1 MASIRNCFILL
12 SLNLLYLNH
21 IQSLSCSKKL
31 DAKQSIENCDQ
42 SLNITKLRF
51 LQRTNPFDLLNPKLQ
66 KTSKPESINK
76 SKNDTQSCNSGLSGS
91 SCRDERKVE
100 SGRFYSDANIADGKS
115 NGKCG
120 GVLNSPNGIVTSPNY
135 PNPFNVPGECLWK
148 IKTSDGSRLVVN
160 LTDLELDSSLNCTQN
175 VLIIYDGPTDQD
187 SQLLVA
193 CNQKQLDNNLITSRG
208 NELTIKLI
216 TNESTSYV
224 KGFKFSYQTDCNNF
238 IEGISGSIESP
249 INQSSKSLN
258 CSWTI
263 NVPKGNNISLV
274 IEKFKSVDS
283 SCSSSYLSFIGNQ
296 STKTFCQSVDYT
308 DFGPILITENQ
319 VQVNFVNLNPD
330 NQSYFRLEW
339 KLVGCGGD
347 IHESE
352 GELFSPNYPDSY
364 PNGLNCLWTIHGKPS
379 DIIKIFINEYHIE
392 EGDSLQIF
400 DGPSTRSHRLVY
412 LAGRLLKRLK
422 ITSIRNQV
430 TIFFQVDDM
439 FNGKGLRLFFS
450 TTTNDCHIIYP
461 STESS
466 ISSPSYPNRF
476 SGPINCNWYPQ
487 DDFRNTFIQ
496 ITFEDLDI
504 PWSVNCTEHYVSL
517 LNMRGLE
524 LDRFCGNSLSN
535 TSFRSIFDNAIKIVY
550 FSKSWHKG
558 RGFKANIQPI
568 WHSKE
573 YIYGSL
579 TELSHS
585 AHQPKSENDENF
597 LCIYDFVSI
606 GSFNKS
612 LLTFVDFAIKSQSGS
627 YIELKDEGSNY
638 PTRTIRYNSSS
649 SVLPSHILGKSFK
662 VSVRGHVLFK
672 VLYSQYVDS
681 CSYELNSWE
690 GTFSSP
696 EYPNDYPPSRTCVW
710 KINLAP
716 GNFISLKF
724 HSFDIQY
731 DQFCALDHLEIR
743 EENESGKLIGR
754 FCGSNLPQLNS
765 TQYYP
770 SLWIRFKSH
779 ANGSAS
785 GFKASYKTIKD
796 VKINSYS
803 GKIGSFAYP
812 RLFSSENNQSW
823 IIKTSNFN
831 KIKFKLESI
840 DILDDSFDS
849 SCTNSSVTIYDGPSV
864 NSSILGQFCGYRTG
878 DLPIYTTSSIAYV
891 HFKPNFYISRF
902 LLSWTSFQSDIA
914 PPLIADFNH
923 PCKYTANLKMNQ
935 NTSLLSSFY
944 PDGVN
949 CSWTISSPIGT
960 QLQVE
965 INEMDVKS
973 SSHEN
978 CTNKNGVSFY
988 DYSFDHQKAWKIN
1001 RIVCDSKDKLF
1012 TLQGNQSLITFFNYS
1027 GSSTNLKGFNI
1038 TVRPICGGTF
1048 YGPTGNI
1055 DSSLLAP
1062 FETCSWAI
1070 IVPKGQRVEIKFKSF
1085 NLGSYDDH
1093 CSNGYLSI
1101 RNDDSPNSRFIGH
1114 YCGSNL
1120 PKKIISA
1127 SNQLFISTYVPAS
1140 EQFEFSLT
1148 YRQVST
1154 PCEFYVELNQSSP
1167 SAILQLPGYP
1177 HPPVEYSECDW
1188 VIKAPINRV
1197 IRIDFE
1203 IPDHDVGCN
1212 LNTTHI
1218 DIHDGSTQ
1226 VAPKLGRFCPIAR
1239 TTSVISSDNRM
1250 FIHFLS
1256 KGGTGS
1262 SSFKATVNLHICGG
1276 NFVVNG
1282 TTGIQSSSYPKHYAA
1297 NMICN
1302 YSIYSAK
1309 MSEML
1314 TYRLVTIDLP
1324 SNENCSSG
1332 DYLAIHEYG
1341 PSGQLLNKVCGT
1353 KDFEYRFSKTWINSL
1368 FMVFKSDSA
1377 TFGKGFRIW
1386 FRYDQDDAH
1395 DHDIILGEPKT
1406 IKSPRYPD
1414 KYPVGRNITYS
1425 LTGPIDTRITLNF
1438 TQYNLK
1444 SADNLCLDKIII
1456 YHHPDLM
1463 LRSTLIPK
1471 LEMTPNHINLPCDSN
1486 STNLVIQS
1494 PNNRLIVY
1502 FETSSGLDAGQ
1513 GFQAKVE
1520 SDQPTECGGFID
1532 WRSRSIISTNFSQSI
1547 HENSRISCA
1556 WQILTGVRDG
1566 KSAYNQLGLV
1576 SGLFTPWISFET
1588 IEVLGSV
1595 ENDSLCSDGRI
1606 TIAFHEVWG
1615 RDSVFMDKYKKI
1627 FCGKSSNMIVVS
1639 PFSSIFPN
1647 LISASFNRTHGY
1659 RGLKATY
1666 HMSQCGYTIDDVN
1679 GTIKTP
1685 GWPFANYP
1693 VDTVCLWTIFNE
1705 AYEINDQHVQI
1716 EFETFELEVDCS
1728 KDYVEIYEIS
1738 DYKMTEIGRYCGKNK
1753 PPLIRAY
1760 RNRVSI
1766 VFRSDGDTTSKG
1778 FLLKFKMV
1786 KSTCG
1791 EFRTNIVNRFVKIP
1805 FSYKANQYC
1814 ESLLEVDPPYR
1825 LNLTFVNRFDIEDSV
1840 DCSKDYLDINEWRN
1854 NSWHHFGRYCG
1865 YNSPGSIIF
1874 KENRGQLIFHSDG
1887 DDRRG
1892 DGFDYIVTKYCR
1904 MTIDKRGNGTIESP
1918 DYPNYYGINYCEWTF
1933 KGEEPNDTI
1942 HVHFKHFDLNIY
1954 EPCEN
1959 NYLEVIKI
1967 NRFTGED
1974 EFQRYCPDDQLK
1986 DILIISQGNLRII
1999 SNSKKFTSSSGFT
2012 FDYRILYSNKLPS

>member
-91 SCRDERKVE
+91 SCRDERKVK
-100 SGRFYSDANIADGKS
+100 SSRVYSDIVADDKS

-148 IKTSDGSRLVVN
+148 IRTSDGSRLVVN
-160 LTDLELDSSLNCTQN
+160 LIDLELDSSLNCTQN

-224 KGFKFSYQTDCNNF
+224 KGFKFSYQIDCNNF
-238 IEGISGSIESP
+238 IEGISGSIKSP

-263 NVPKGNNISLV
+263 KVPKGNNISLV
-274 IEKFKSVDS
+274 IENFKSVDS

-308 DFGPILITENQ
+308 DFDQILITENQ

-352 GELFSPNYPDSY
+352 GELVSPSYPDSY

-379 DIIKIFINEYHIE
+379 HKVEIYIYEYHIE
-392 EGDSLQIF
+392 RNDSLQIF
-400 DGPSTRSHRLVY
+400 DGPNTRSPRILNFFDRLY
-412 LAGRLLKRLK
+412 EPNK
-422 ITSIRNQV
+422 IVTTKNQV
-430 TIFFQVDDM
+430 TIFFEVDEH
-439 FNGKGLRLFFS
+439 FNGKGFRLS
-450 TTTNDCHIIYP
+450 YKIKRSYRCDNDHHSIKG
-461 STESS
+461 S

-476 SGPINCNWYPQ
+476 VKENSCKWSIDTIKSYPV
-487 DDFRNTFIQ
+487 
-496 ITFEDLDI
+496 ITIEDLDI
-504 PWSVNCTEHYVSL
+504 PWSLNCTDHYL
-517 LNMRGLE
+517 KFITPQKTE
-524 LDRFCGNSLSN
+524 LARFCGNSFPNYPIMYNSSYTIL
-535 TSFRSIFDNAIKIVY
+535 IDY
-550 FSKSWHKG
+550 YSKSQHNG
-558 RGFKANIQPI
+558 RGFKFNYGINCDLTRYIFNFDHEFENLYYPANVV
-568 WHSKE
+568 
-573 YIYGSL
+573 GS
-579 TELSHS
+579 SCSYH
-585 AHQPKSENDENF
+585 
-597 LCIYDFVSI
+597 FVSDDPSAQTRI
-606 GSFNKS
+606 Q
-612 LLTFVDFAIKSQSGS
+612 FVDFSINSNSGS
-627 YIELKDEGSNY
+627 YLEIQEQTSNDSLQV
-638 PTRTIRYNSSS
+638 IRYNNSS
-649 SVLPSHILGKSFK
+649 LPLPRTYGAPFHIHTKGQVMFNFK
-662 VSVRGHVLFK
+662 YDKDLNK
-672 VLYSQYVDS
+672 

-690 GTFSSP
+690 GTLNSP
-696 EYPNDYPPSRTCVW
+696 GYPNDYPPSRTCVW

-796 VKINSYS
+796 VKISSDS

-823 IIKTSNFN
+823 TIKTSDLN

-849 SCTNSSVTIYDGPSV
+849 SCTNSSVTIYDGPSE
-864 NSSILGQFCGYRTG
+864 NSSILGQFCGYRA
-878 DLPIYTTSSIAYV
+878 DDNPIYTTSSVAYV
-891 HFKPNFYISRF
+891 HFKPNFQISRF

-923 PCKYTANLKMNQ
+923 PCKYTASLKMNQ
-935 NTSLLSSFY
+935 NTTLLSSFY

-965 INEMDVKS
+965 INEMDIKS
-973 SSHEN
+973 PSHEK

-988 DYSFDHQKAWKIN
+988 DYCFDHQKVMKIN
-1001 RIVCDSKDKLF
+1001 RIVCDSKEKLF

-1027 GSSTNLKGFNI
+1027 GSSTELKGFNI

-1055 DSSLLAP
+1055 DSSLLGP
-1062 FETCSWAI
+1062 FETCSWKI
-1070 IVPKGQRVEIKFKSF
+1070 VVPKGQRVEIKFKSF

-1101 RNDDSPNSRFIGH
+1101 RNGDSPNSRFIGH

-1140 EQFEFSLT
+1140 EQFEFSLS

-1154 PCEFYVELNQSSP
+1154 PCELYVELNQSSP

-1177 HPPVEYSECDW
+1177 HPPVEYSECYW

-1218 DIHDGSTQ
+1218 DIHDGYTQ

-1256 KGGTGS
+1256 KGGAGS

-1276 NFVVNG
+1276 SFVVHEISV
-1282 TTGIQSSSYPKHYAA
+1282 IQSLSYPKPYDS
-1297 NMICN
+1297 NLTCN
-1302 YSIYSAK
+1302 YYIYSAK

-1314 TYRLVTIDLP
+1314 TYQFETFDLP

-1332 DYLAIHEYG
+1332 DYLAIHEFDS
-1341 PSGQLLNKVCGT
+1341 SGKLLSKVCGT
-1353 KDFEYRFSKTWINSL
+1353 QESEGDIMRPNVNQL
-1368 FMVFKSDSA
+1368 FMVFKSDSVIA
-1377 TFGKGFRIW
+1377 GKGFWVW
-1386 FRYDQDDAH
+1386 FDYTVDA
-1395 DHDIILGEPKT
+1395 DCDVFWSEDSGVIS
-1406 IKSPRYPD
+1406 SPRFPGIYPGPRNCTFAFIGQPD
-1414 KYPVGRNITYS
+1414 K
-1425 LTGPIDTRITLNF
+1425 RITLNF
-1438 TQYNLK
+1438 TNYNLK
-1444 SADNLCLDKIII
+1444 SADNLCLDKILID
-1456 YHHPDLM
+1456 YNPDI
-1463 LRSTLIPK
+1463 LIK
-1471 LEMTPNHINLPCDSN
+1471 SKSFFSLAMTPNNFTLPCESKP
-1486 STNLVIQS
+1486 TNYVIES
-1494 PNNRLIVY
+1494 PNNVLVVY
-1502 FETSSGLDAGQ
+1502 FETHSGLDSGQ
-1513 GFQAKVE
+1513 GFRAEYSK
-1520 SDQPTECGGFID
+1520 DRPTECGGIINSD
-1532 WRSRSIISTNFSQSI
+1532 STSIISKT
-1547 HENSRISCA
+1547 
-1556 WQILTGVRDG
+1556 
-1566 KSAYNQLGLV
+1566 
-1576 SGLFTPWISFET
+1576 
-1588 IEVLGSV
+1588 
-1595 ENDSLCSDGRI
+1595 
-1606 TIAFHEVWG
+1606 
-1615 RDSVFMDKYKKI
+1615 
-1627 FCGKSSNMIVVS
+1627 
-1639 PFSSIFPN
+1639 FP
-1647 LISASFNRTHGY
+1647 SH
-1659 RGLKATY
+1659 
-1666 HMSQCGYTIDDVN
+1666 
-1679 GTIKTP
+1679 
-1685 GWPFANYP
+1685 
-1693 VDTVCLWTIFNE
+1693 
-1705 AYEINDQHVQI
+1705 
-1716 EFETFELEVDCS
+1716 
-1728 KDYVEIYEIS
+1728 
-1738 DYKMTEIGRYCGKNK
+1738 
-1753 PPLIRAY
+1753 
-1760 RNRVSI
+1760 
-1766 VFRSDGDTTSKG
+1766 
-1778 FLLKFKMV
+1778 
-1786 KSTCG
+1786 
-1791 EFRTNIVNRFVKIP
+1791 
-1805 FSYKANQYC
+1805 
-1814 ESLLEVDPPYR
+1814 
-1825 LNLTFVNRFDIEDSV
+1825 
-1840 DCSKDYLDINEWRN
+1840 
-1854 NSWHHFGRYCG
+1854 
-1865 YNSPGSIIF
+1865 
-1874 KENRGQLIFHSDG
+1874 
-1887 DDRRG
+1887 
-1892 DGFDYIVTKYCR
+1892 
-1904 MTIDKRGNGTIESP
+1904 
-1918 DYPNYYGINYCEWTF
+1918 
-1933 KGEEPNDTI
+1933 
-1942 HVHFKHFDLNIY
+1942 
-1954 EPCEN
+1954 
-1959 NYLEVIKI
+1959 
-1967 NRFTGED
+1967 
-1974 EFQRYCPDDQLK
+1974 
-1986 DILIISQGNLRII
+1986 
-1999 SNSKKFTSSSGFT
+1999 
-2012 FDYRILYSNKLPS
+2012 

>member
-21 IQSLSCSKKL
+21 TKSLSCSKKL

-91 SCRDERKVE
+91 SCRDERKVK
-100 SGRFYSDANIADGKS
+100 SSRFYSDANIADGKS

-224 KGFKFSYQTDCNNF
+224 KGFKFSYQIDCNNF

-249 INQSSKSLN
+249 INQSSKVLN

-263 NVPKGNNISLV
+263 KVPKGNNISLV

-308 DFGPILITENQ
+308 DCDPILITENQ

-487 DDFRNTFIQ
+487 DDFRNTFIK

-524 LDRFCGNSLSN
+524 LGRFCGNSLPN

-568 WHSKE
+568 CRSKE

-585 AHQPKSENDENF
+585 AHQPKSENNENF

-627 YIELKDEGSNY
+627 YIELQDEGSNY

-690 GTFSSP
+690 GTISSP

-716 GNFISLKF
+716 GNLISLKF

-796 VKINSYS
+796 VKINSDS

-823 IIKTSNFN
+823 TIKTSDFN

-840 DILDDSFDS
+840 DILDDSFNG
-849 SCTNSSVTIYDGPSV
+849 SCTNSSVTIYDGPSE
-864 NSSILGQFCGYRTG
+864 NSSILGQFCGYRA
-878 DLPIYTTSSIAYV
+878 DDNPIYTTPSIAYV

-923 PCKYTANLKMNQ
+923 PCKYTASLKMNQ
-935 NTSLLSSFY
+935 NTTLLSSFY

-949 CSWTISSPIGT
+949 CSWAISSPIGT

-973 SSHEN
+973 SSHEK

-1001 RIVCDSKDKLF
+1001 RIVCDSKEKLF
-1012 TLQGNQSLITFFNYS
+1012 TLHGNQSLITFFNY
-1027 GSSTNLKGFNI
+1027 GGLSTELKGFNI

-1048 YGPTGNI
+1048 YEPTGNI
-1055 DSSLLAP
+1055 DSSLLGP
-1062 FETCSWAI
+1062 FETCSWKI
-1070 IVPKGQRVEIKFKSF
+1070 VVPKGQRVEIKFKSF

-1101 RNDDSPNSRFIGH
+1101 RNGDSPNSRFIGH

-1140 EQFEFSLT
+1140 EQFEFSLS

-1154 PCEFYVELNQSSP
+1154 PCELYVELNQSSP

-1177 HPPVEYSECDW
+1177 HPPVEYSECYW

-1239 TTSVISSDNRM
+1239 TTSVVSSDNRM

-1256 KGGTGS
+1256 KGGAGS
-1262 SSFKATVNLHICGG
+1262 SSFKATVNLHVCGG
-1276 NFVVNG
+1276 NFVVHEIS
-1282 TTGIQSSSYPKHYAA
+1282 TIQSLSYPKPYDS
-1297 NMICN
+1297 NLTCN
-1302 YSIYSAK
+1302 YYIYSAK

-1314 TYRLVTIDLP
+1314 TYQFETFDLP

-1332 DYLAIHEYG
+1332 DYLAIQEFD
-1341 PSGQLLNKVCGT
+1341 PSGKLLSKVCGT
-1353 KDFEYRFSKTWINSL
+1353 QESEGDIMRPNVNQL
-1368 FMVFKSDSA
+1368 FMVFKSDSVIA
-1377 TFGKGFRIW
+1377 GKGFWVW
-1386 FRYDQDDAH
+1386 FDYTVDA
-1395 DHDIILGEPKT
+1395 DCDVFWSEDSGVIS
-1406 IKSPRYPD
+1406 SPRFPGIYPGPRNCTFAFIGQPD
-1414 KYPVGRNITYS
+1414 K
-1425 LTGPIDTRITLNF
+1425 RITLNF
-1438 TQYNLK
+1438 TNYNLK
-1444 SADNLCLDKIII
+1444 SADSLCLDKILID
-1456 YHHPDLM
+1456 YNPDI
-1463 LRSTLIPK
+1463 LIK
-1471 LEMTPNHINLPCDSN
+1471 SKSFFSLAMTSNNFTLPCESKP
-1486 STNLVIQS
+1486 TNYVIES
-1494 PNNRLIVY
+1494 PNNVLVVY
-1502 FETSSGLDAGQ
+1502 FETHSGLDSGQ
-1513 GFQAKVE
+1513 GFRAEYSK
-1520 SDQPTECGGFID
+1520 DRPTECGGIINSD
-1532 WRSRSIISTNFSQSI
+1532 STSIISKNFSQPI
-1547 HENSRISCA
+1547 DDSRISCVWFIEA
-1556 WQILTGVRDG
+1556 ATDE
-1566 KSAYNQLGLV
+1566 NLGSNDKV
-1576 SGLFTPWISFET
+1576 TPWITFEK
-1588 IEVLGSV
+1588 IEVLGSA
-1595 ENDSLCSDGRI
+1595 ENDSICSDGKI
-1606 TIAFHEVWG
+1606 TLGFAQGSLLPIANLELCGNSSEVITAI
-1615 RDSVFMDKYKKI
+1615 YP
-1627 FCGKSSNMIVVS
+1627 VS
-1639 PFSSIFPN
+1639 FSYYN
-1647 LISASFNRTHGY
+1647 LLSASFNRTRGY
-1659 RGLKATY
+1659 RGFEATY
-1666 HMSQCGYTIDDVN
+1666 HMSKCGGSLSSGESNVTS
-1679 GTIKTP
+1679 P
-1685 GWPFANYP
+1685 GWPDENYP
-1693 VDTVCLWTIFNE
+1693 IDTVCVWTL
-1705 AYEINDQHVQI
+1705 INQDYGETNTQI
-1716 EFETFELEVDCS
+1716 QLDFRSFELEDDCS
-1728 KDYVEIYEIS
+1728 KDYLEIYEF
-1738 DYKMTEIGRYCGKNK
+1738 DARGLNKLGRYCSKNK
-1753 PPLIRAY
+1753 PPFIWTY
-1760 RNRVSI
+1760 KSGISI
-1766 VFRSDGDTTSKG
+1766 VFKSDKDTPRKG
-1778 FLLKFKMV
+1778 FMFNIKTI

-1791 EFRTNIVNRFVKIP
+1791 GYRTSGHENYARALSP
-1805 FSYKANQYC
+1805 YKADQHC
-1814 ESLLEVDPPYR
+1814 ESILEVDPMSQ
-1825 LNLTFVNRFDIEDSV
+1825 LNLTFVNRFEIEDSV
-1840 DCSKDYLDINEWRN
+1840 NCSKDYLDINEWRN

-1892 DGFDYIVTKYCR
+1892 DGFDYIVTKYCQL
-1904 MTIDKRGNGTIESP
+1904 TIDKRGNGTIESP

-1942 HVHFKHFDLNIY
+1942 HVHFKHFDIDS
-1954 EPCEN
+1954 EESCDG
-1959 NYLEVIKI
+1959 NYLELVKKSATVKG
-1967 NRFTGED
+1967 NLVR
-1974 EFQRYCPDDQLK
+1974 RYCSKNSPKHISSKGSLK
-1986 DILIISQGNLRII
+1986 IISM
-1999 SNSKKFTSSSGFT
+1999 SNKASLSKGFT
-2012 FDYRILYSNKLPS
+2012 FDYRIIQSQ